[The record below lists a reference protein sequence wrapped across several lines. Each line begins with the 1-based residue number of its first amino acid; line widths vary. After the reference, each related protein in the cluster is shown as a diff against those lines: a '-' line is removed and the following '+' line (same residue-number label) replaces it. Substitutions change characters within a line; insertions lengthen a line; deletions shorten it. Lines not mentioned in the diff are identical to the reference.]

1 MTSARFHGPLPPTP
15 FACIPERHLHLHAHL
30 PWRAVPGSAGERRD
44 PRQPLEST
52 IRRPMPGEGEDSY
65 TPSPPRCNLQKTPAR
80 RSPKGALREGGTGG
94 PSPAPT
100 CRCAVRGTL
109 ALALRAS
116 AVPVGVAPRPGRRRA
131 GASPRGERPAGR
143 RTVPAQ
149 HLRSGHSVPVPV
161 GQVCPIGRS
170 RGPNGVRPKGL
181 QLEGHAPFWLR
192 FILRLSGSG
201 PG

>member
-1 MTSARFHGPLPPTP
+1 MAPSPRPPSPASLSATCTCMHTCPGGRCQGVQVSEGT
-15 FACIPERHLHLHAHL
+15 
-30 PWRAVPGSAGERRD
+30 PGSRSNQQSVG
-44 PRQPLEST
+44 
-52 IRRPMPGEGEDSY
+52 PMPGEGEDSY